1 MAGLLL
7 FIGIIW
13 LIWKVAEES
22 SWNTNA
28 YDNKDYDVTKAFNDA
43 CVKRVSNSEF
53 KKNYKCGKYSK

>member
-43 CVKRVSNSEF
+43 CVKRVCNSEF